1 MPAINIQFLKAAA
14 LISSREETRY
24 YLNGVCVEARENDV
38 NLIATDGHR
47 IIALNDAADW
57 AETQGPEPRFD
68 LERKPFTIII
78 PLDIIADIKLF
89 KPITHGT
96 LTVAE
101 GGKYL
106 LQYCGRDYLFA
117 PIDGTFPDWR
127 RIVPSEVDG
136 KVAQFNAQYIGDLAK
151 VAKALGDKEGK
162 VFIYHNGHGPAPISF
177 PGVEGVSCVCAVM
190 PIRYGAAPY
199 ECPSWAK

>member
-57 AETQGPEPRFD
+57 GESEDRS
-68 LERKPFTIII
+68 FTIII

-127 RIVPSEVDG
+127 RIVPPEVDG

-162 VFIYHNGHGPAPISF
+162 VFIHHNGFGPAPISF
-177 PGVEGVSCVCAVM
+177 PGVEGVSCICAVM